1 MIEGSIIGVIMTSI
15 NSVGLMNTNL
25 PVPVEAQKNKKN
37 SVPSFKAYDNRDQ
50 FVRQPQMMSPQDA
63 ALYRAIEEQR
73 NKEKKQKLKQ
83 NLITGVSVAS
93 GIAIIAMV
101 LMQMKM
107 MKGGGVDAADKALH
121 DVKIKFQ
128 DMAKSAIQKLK
139 DNESMNPKLKRQL
152 QSILD
157 DFACTPEMAKYASLN
172 GEVPPKMFIL
182 YGPPGTGKTYAG
194 QTLAKSLDAN
204 YAKIQFSDIASPYIG
219 SSSVKITNVFKT
231 IREEATKNPQK
242 KYVFSFDE
250 IDSLISSVKGTDN
263 NQHIIQNRT
272 SFLNGLDSI
281 QDLSNVIIIGTTN
294 INPAKGGLDA
304 ATLSR
309 FGKTIEVELP
319 TAKELLSSLKYH
331 LNTAEVAKKHKFVET
346 HEKEL
351 EQLAEEMYKQK
362 YSQRDVQKLAE
373 ETVKRVREKLPTSK
387 DYTAEEIHIDYLK
400 DAMKNKGIVTGNLGE
415 NIGSSLTDREADL
428 LNLIRSIRT

>member
-73 NKEKKQKLKQ
+73 KKKKKQKLKQ